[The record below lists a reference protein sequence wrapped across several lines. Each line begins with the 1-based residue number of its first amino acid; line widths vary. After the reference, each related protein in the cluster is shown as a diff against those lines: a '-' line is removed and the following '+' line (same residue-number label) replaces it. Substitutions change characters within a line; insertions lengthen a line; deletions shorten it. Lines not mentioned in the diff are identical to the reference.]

1 MIPLNELQPTGIIS
15 NPDRGFPEL
24 IDNIMIRTFFEP
36 VIKDKIGW
44 VGVSYRISNKKSWT
58 FKIQKEKGIYCLS
71 FINTIKKKTPWITG
85 VFNLQYFPEEDEKLL
100 DMFSINE
107 NIFRADPQFYQFIR
121 NAPENEDP
129 LEYAFTVGK
138 LLSTISK
145 DENTIFISFIAPLRW
160 RTIQIDGF
168 SMTDKKGRHIEVVPP
183 GSIDRNVPAFK
194 IGWKFFD
201 KMALTFCY
209 HFKDYPDYVLLKKRY
224 SHGIEIS
231 KQEPC
236 LPSERY
242 TITEYILS
250 VGFSMYKTEERAK
263 KEIRFANNHFP
274 VFDFYPLSNTTS
286 ILWSYQR
293 LNQSSYRGNPLW
305 FEAYKWS
312 DSLKETGN
320 ELDVQR
326 YRPSLFIFTGFLGSG
341 KTTLIN
347 SIAEYYSLQ
356 HNRFIAVIQNE
367 IGTIDID
374 STLIDGALNITTLND
389 GCVCCTVR
397 GELRTA
403 VRQVCLQY
411 NPDIIILETT
421 GVADPKNIIKEL
433 PSLSPFVKFDSL
445 ITVVDGKNLKKTLE
459 EYPVAQSQI
468 AHAHL
473 IILNKT
479 DLLNDEEIKVI
490 EKMLTKLNNRAPI
503 IKNSVK
509 KMNPSVFLSVGET
522 IEFFQKDK
530 KSEPL
535 FKGDTSEFHHV
546 ESLDIASIRLKG
558 KFKKLSFLNFLK
570 QLPNTVY
577 RAKGIIQFDEDREP
591 LLLQYVSGH
600 YELSIFPEKK
610 VESNLLVFIGHGFEK
625 DVIEFKLKAL
635 LISD

>member
-1 MIPLNELQPTGIIS
+1 MIPLNKLQPTGIIN
-15 NPDRGFPEL
+15 NPDKGLPEL
-24 IDNIMIRTFFEP
+24 IDNILIRTFFEP
-36 VIKDKIGW
+36 MIKDKIGW
-44 VGVSYRISNKKSWT
+44 VGVSYRLGKKRSWT
-58 FKIQKEKGIYCLS
+58 FKIQREKGIYCLS
-71 FINTIKKKTPWITG
+71 YFNTMRKKTPWITG
-85 VFNLQYFPEEDEKLL
+85 VFNLQYFPEEDEQIL
-100 DMFSINE
+100 DMFSMGE
-107 NIFRADPQFYQFIR
+107 NILRADPQFHQFVR

-129 LEYAFTVGK
+129 LEYAFTIGK
-138 LLSTISK
+138 LMCTISK

-160 RTIQIDGF
+160 RTIQIDGL
-168 SMTDKKGRHIEVVPP
+168 SVTDKKGGNIEVLQP
-183 GSIDRNVPAFK
+183 GSFDRNVPSFK

-209 HFKDYPDYVLLKKRY
+209 HLKDYPDYVILKKRY

-231 KQEPC
+231 KQKTC
-236 LPSERY
+236 LPSKRY
-242 TITEYILS
+242 KITEYILS
-250 VGFSMYKTEERAK
+250 VGFSMDKKEDKAK

-274 VFDFYPLSNTTS
+274 VFDFYPLSNKKT
-286 ILWSYQR
+286 IIWSYQR
-293 LNQSSYRGNPLW
+293 LHQSSHRGNPLW
-305 FEAYKWS
+305 YEAYKWS
-312 DSLKETGN
+312 DSLKETW
-320 ELDVQR
+320 EESHVQR
-326 YRPSLFIFTGFLGSG
+326 YYPSLFIFTGFLGSG

-374 STLIDGALNITTLND
+374 STLIDGALNITSLDD

-403 VRQVCLQY
+403 VRQVCTQY

-459 EYPVAQSQI
+459 EYPVAKSQI
-468 AHAHL
+468 AHANL

-490 EKMLTKLNNRAPI
+490 EKMLTPLNNRAPI
-503 IKNSVK
+503 IKNSFK
-509 KMNPSVFLSVGET
+509 KINPSVFFSFGET

-535 FKGDTSEFHHV
+535 LKENTSEFHHT

-558 KFKKLSFLNFLK
+558 KFKRHSFINFLN

-577 RAKGIIQFDEDREP
+577 RAKGIIYFDEDSKP

-600 YELSIFPEKK
+600 YELSIFSEKN
-610 VESNLLVFIGHGFEK
+610 VESNLLVFIGQGFKK
-625 DVIEFKLKAL
+625 DVIEYNLKAII
-635 LISD
+635 ISD